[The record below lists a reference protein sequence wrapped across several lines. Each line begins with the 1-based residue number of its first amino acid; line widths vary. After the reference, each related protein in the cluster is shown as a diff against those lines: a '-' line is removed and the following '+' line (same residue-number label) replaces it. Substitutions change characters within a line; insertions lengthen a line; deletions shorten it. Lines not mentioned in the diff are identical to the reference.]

1 VRKRTL
7 KATSPTTVRQAWQA
21 WLAGAREGS
30 IRTRSG
36 DVYKPSVIRSYDSS
50 MRLHVLDELG
60 ADKLGDVSRLELQ
73 DLADRLL
80 AAGLDP
86 STIRNALMPLRV
98 VFRRAVSRGE
108 LGVNPA
114 TGLELPA
121 VRGRRDRIASP
132 EQAAKLIAA
141 APEDDRAI
149 WATAAYAGLRCGEL
163 QALEHDD
170 LDLGAGV
177 IHVRRS
183 WDPREGAV
191 EPKSRAGTRDVPIA
205 AALRVQLAAHLLRS
219 PRRSGL
225 VFGKTETA
233 PFDPRQLAIRA
244 ERAWTAAE
252 LTPIGLQ
259 RATAHLRLDLYRRR
273 REREGAFD
281 VPRPRLDLDHARQV
295 RPPDARQR
303 GRGDRPRRRLLE
315 RTTGAFTG
323 AKGPQAA
330 PLSQS

>member
-1 VRKRTL
+1 MPVR
-7 KATSPTTVRQAWQA
+7 
-21 WLAGAREGS
+21 
-30 IRTRSG
+30 
-36 DVYKPSVIRSYDSS
+36 
-50 MRLHVLDELG
+50 VL
-60 ADKLGDVSRLELQ
+60 
-73 DLADRLL
+73 
-80 AAGLDP
+80 
-86 STIRNALMPLRV
+86 
-98 VFRRAVSRGE
+98 FRRAVSRGE
-108 LGVNPA
+108 LAVNPA

-121 VRGRRDRIASP
+121 VRGRRNRIASP
-132 EQAAKLIAA
+132 EEAAKLIAA

-149 WATAAYAGLRCGEL
+149 WATAAHAGLRCGEL

-177 IHVRRS
+177 LRVRRS
-183 WDPREGAV
+183 WDPREGPV
-191 EPKSRAGTRDVPIA
+191 EPKSRAGRRDVPIA
-205 AALRVQLAAHLLRS
+205 AALRVQLAAHLLCS

-252 LTPIGLQ
+252 LTTIGLHEL
-259 RATAHLRLDLYRRR
+259 RHTCASIFIAAGVNAKALSTFLGHASISITLDRYGHLMPGSGDEAVAL
-273 REREGAFD
+273 
-281 VPRPRLDLDHARQV
+281 V
-295 RPPDARQR
+295 DAY
-303 GRGDRPRRRLLE
+303 LE

>member
-1 VRKRTL
+1 MTSTGIRERHGHFEAWVYDRRAKKKIRKTFPTLSAAKAWRQDATVAVRKRTL
-7 KATSPTTVRQAWQA
+7 KATSPTTVRQAWEA
-21 WLAGAREGS
+21 WLAGAKGGS

-36 DVYKPSVIRSYDSS
+36 DTYKPSVLRSYDSS
-50 MRLHVLDELG
+50 MRLHVLDEFG
-60 ADKLGDVSRLELQ
+60 ALKLGDVSRLELQ

-108 LGVNPA
+108 LAVNPA

-132 EQAAKLIAA
+132 EEAAKLIAA

-149 WATAAYAGLRCGEL
+149 WTSAAYAGLRCGEL

-183 WDPREGAV
+183 WDPREARS
-191 EPKSRAGTRDVPIA
+191 SR
-205 AALRVQLAAHLLRS
+205 RVAPARATCRS
-219 PRRSGL
+219 PRPSARSW
-225 VFGKTETA
+225 
-233 PFDPRQLAIRA
+233 P
-244 ERAWTAAE
+244 
-252 LTPIGLQ
+252 LTCSARPVVVGSCSGG
-259 RATAHLRLDLYRRR
+259 RRR
-273 REREGAFD
+273 PRSTRGSSPF
-281 VPRPRLDLDHARQV
+281 VPSGPG
-295 RPPDARQR
+295 RPPSSRRSACTSS
-303 GRGDRPRRRLLE
+303 GTLAPRSSSPP
-315 RTTGAFTG
+315 A
-323 AKGPQAA
+323 
-330 PLSQS
+330 